1 MWTHLIRWGQG
12 VIWRPSKASLIVTSI
27 KNWND
32 SLESIISLNWPLANT
47 TTCTVR
53 VDAFYW
59 FLWQTQRSILLKSR
73 VTSLRQMW
81 IEFWGE
87 KHLQRSE
94 LLKGDIF
101 KNRYHFLSVIHT
113 YITFHQLYAMTFP
126 VYVFLLPP
134 LTWLHVLRLESHWE
148 KKSDFVVI
156 YLIIYLFIFLSV
168 AVNNN
173 FNKSVAYIL
182 SDAKEK
188 RCLQSG
194 EEHLCCEH
202 ILTLHCYRQEESHE
216 ESKFN
221 GLNQIYWIK
230 FKSVSL
236 A

>member
-113 YITFHQLYAMTFP
+113 YITFHQLYAMTFSRLCL
-126 VYVFLLPP
+126 FASPP
-134 LTWLHVLRLESHWE
+134 HMTARTEIRITLR
-148 KKSDFVVI
+148 KKIRFCC
-156 YLIIYLFIFLSV
+156 YLFNYLLI
-168 AVNNN
+168 
-173 FNKSVAYIL
+173 YI
-182 SDAKEK
+182 SQCSCK
-188 RCLQSG
+188 
-194 EEHLCCEH
+194 
-202 ILTLHCYRQEESHE
+202 
-216 ESKFN
+216 
-221 GLNQIYWIK
+221 
-230 FKSVSL
+230 
-236 A
+236 